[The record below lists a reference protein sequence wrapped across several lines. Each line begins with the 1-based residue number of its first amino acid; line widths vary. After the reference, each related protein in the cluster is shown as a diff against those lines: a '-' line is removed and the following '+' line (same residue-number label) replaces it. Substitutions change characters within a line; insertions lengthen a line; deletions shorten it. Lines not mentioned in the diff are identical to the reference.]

1 MVFIKEW
8 HAESPGR
15 VLEAFN
21 SKEEGITSQQAQ
33 ARQAKFGLNTNPR
46 GEVISSTKIFFNQF
60 KSFVSIL
67 LIVALVFSYFFGQQ
81 KQGFFIDT
89 IIILIVLLLKII
101 VGFLYEVKY
110 FSFFKNIQENLF
122 FTATVKRD
130 GKKEFVDREKLVP
143 GDIIYIKEG
152 DIVPADARI
161 IESESLRVDESLIE
175 DGKSDTLKSSA
186 KVSKKSKPNNR
197 KSMVYSGT
205 TVLNG
210 KAKAVVVKT
219 GKDAL
224 LFSSLAK
231 KSDFF
236 KQETGLQKKA
246 KHLSE
251 LGIIFALIFCSIVF
265 IVLITAKDNLI
276 NSLMHLL
283 TLSAAVVPEGAMAI
297 TSISIAFSVSYL
309 FNKNTLVKNPSAIEN
324 LACIDVICTNK
335 TGTLT
340 IGEKTVRK
348 IYANGETIDVSGH
361 GYDPVGNFTDSR
373 NRKKNKRGL
382 FQIFCCSI
390 LCNNSEL
397 KKDESGWFV
406 EGNGTEGALQVLS
419 KKGGIEKEQL
429 EKEMPRIKENPFNSE
444 KKLMSTVHKFGKKE
458 LVYAKGAPE
467 ILLEKCSKIYINGV
481 VKKLNQNEKQKVLEH
496 NSYFGEQG
504 FRVLAL
510 SYKVRDKKDDEEN
523 LIFLGLVGL
532 IDPPKEELAF
542 LIEKCKVAGIGVKLI
557 TNDSKETATSVAKS
571 LGIGHYAL
579 TGKEIEKAGEDLNY
593 MVEAVNVFARIMPEQ
608 KLKVVRA
615 LKNAGYTV
623 AFLGDNVRETKAIE
637 FSDVGFAKGQ
647 KGTDAAQASSDVII
661 SDDSFDSIVN
671 AIEGGRGGFENIKNS
686 ATYIFASSFGII
698 LTVIIGLVIALF
710 FSEGFPLMIFEPVH
724 LVLLFLFSGV
734 ILLPGL
740 CAKKSPSYVMNE
752 KPRKKSEKI
761 LDKSNVFDITLI
773 GIITS
778 VGTLIAAK
786 AGLGDSVYHSS
797 TLAFATLVF
806 FLAFNMLSLK
816 QPRHS
821 IFNDFFSDVKPLF
834 LVVASVILLAV
845 MVYFPGFSE
854 KLFFTPFELFD
865 WVIVILI
872 SISALVVMELKK
884 FILRIFLKEV
894 PFEKKAASD

>member
-8 HAESPGR
+8 HAESPEG

-21 SKEEGITSQQAQ
+21 SKKEGITSQQAQ
-33 ARQAKFGLNTNPR
+33 ARQAKFGLNTNPFT
-46 GEVISSTKIFFNQF
+46 EMISNTNIFLNQF
-60 KSFVSIL
+60 KSFITIL

-81 KQGFFIDT
+81 KQGFFVDT

-101 VGFLYEVKY
+101 VGFLYEFKY
-110 FSFFKNIQENLF
+110 FSFFKDIKENLF

-152 DIVPADARI
+152 DIVPADVRI

-175 DGKSDTLKSSA
+175 DGKSDTLKSST

-210 KAKAVVVKT
+210 KAQAVVVKT
-219 GKDAL
+219 GKDTL

-236 KQETGLQKKA
+236 KRETGLQRKV

-251 LGIIFALIFCSIVF
+251 VGIIFALVLCSVVF
-265 IVLITAKDNLI
+265 ILLLTSENKLI
-276 NSLMHLL
+276 NSLIHLL
-283 TLSAAVVPEGAMAI
+283 TLAVAVIPEGAIAI
-297 TSISIAFSVSYL
+297 TSISIAFGASYL
-309 FNKNTLVKNPSAIEN
+309 MNKNVLIKNPSAIEN
-324 LACIDVICTNK
+324 LAFTDVICTDK

-361 GYDPVGNFTDSR
+361 GYEPFGNFTDPR
-373 NRKKNKRGL
+373 NRKKNIRNL
-382 FQIFCCSI
+382 FQIFSCSI

-397 KKDESGWFV
+397 KKGESGWFV

-467 ILLEKCSKIYINGV
+467 ILLEKCSKIYINGFI
-481 VKKLNQNEKQKVLEH
+481 KKLSQKEKENILRQ
-496 NSYFGEQG
+496 NSYFGQEG
-504 FRVLAL
+504 LRVLAL
-510 SYKVRDKKDDEEN
+510 SYKVRDKKNDEKN
-523 LIFLGLVGL
+523 LIFLGLVGM
-532 IDPPKEELAF
+532 IDPPRED
-542 LIEKCKVAGIGVKLI
+542 LICTIKKCRDAGIGIKMI

-593 MVEAVNVFARIMPEQ
+593 MVEGVNVFARVMPEQ

-615 LKNAGYTV
+615 LKKAGHTI
-623 AFLGDNVRETKAIE
+623 AFLGDNIRETKTIE
-637 FSDVGFAKGQ
+637 FSDVGFSKGQ
-647 KGTDAAQASSDVII
+647 KGTDASKRTSDVII
-661 SDDSFDSIVN
+661 SDDSFNSMVN
-671 AIEGGRGGFENIKNS
+671 AIEGGRGAFENIKNS
-686 ATYIFASSFGII
+686 ATYIFSSSFGII
-698 LTVIIGLVIALF
+698 LTVTIGIVISLF
-710 FSEGFPLMIFEPVH
+710 FSESFPLMVFEPKH
-724 LVLLFLFSGV
+724 LLLLFLFSGI
-734 ILLPGL
+734 ILFPGL
-740 CAKKSPSYVMNE
+740 CAKKSPPYVMQE

-761 LDKSNVFDITLI
+761 LDKSNFFDIMVP
-773 GIITS
+773 GVITC
-778 VGTLIAAK
+778 VGTLTAAK
-786 AGLGDSVYHSS
+786 LGLETSIYHSS
-797 TLAFATLVF
+797 TMAFATIVF
-806 FLAFNMLSLK
+806 FLSFNMLSLK
-816 QPRHS
+816 QPKHS
-821 IFNDFFSDVKPLF
+821 IFNGFFRDVKPLF
-834 LVVASVILLAV
+834 LVVSSVILLALL
-845 MVYFPGFSE
+845 VYFPGFSE
-854 KLFFTPFELFD
+854 KLFFTPLELFD
-865 WVIVILI
+865 WIIVFLI
-872 SISALVVMELKK
+872 SLSVLVVMELKK
-884 FILRIFLKEV
+884 LILRIFLKEV